1 MTSCSKRRSTTGW
14 PWQLLALTAA
24 AALLAGC
31 ASSPDKPKA
40 GAEELPGTEAE
51 APDLGDPQARFE
63 AAVTLLQRSD
73 LDGAEAA
80 FRKLEADFPE
90 YAGPATNLGLIHLRK
105 QEYEQAVGAFS
116 RAQERGAGNATNA
129 NGLGIAYREL
139 GQLGAAETAYQRALS
154 FDPNYA
160 LAHFNLGILYDKYLQ
175 RPRQAIAAYQR
186 YLQLTEDEELR
197 VHAWIAALQ
206 QGAPAAVEQNP

>member
-1 MTSCSKRRSTTGW
+1 MNPWTDHARRLA
-14 PWQLLALTAA
+14 PALLAL
-24 AALLAGC
+24 ALVGC
-31 ASSPDKPKA
+31 GLLDKRDAPVKDSA
-40 GAEELPGTEAE
+40 DAVTEP
-51 APDLGDPQARFE
+51 APDLGDPKARFE
-63 AAVTLLQRSD
+63 AALLLFKRNQ
-73 LDGAEAA
+73 LPAAEKA
-80 FRKLEADFPE
+80 FIELERDFPE